1 MPFIDI
7 TEPEPMTLVE
17 TTVQDDQYLWRVE
30 LYLMSKYQP
39 EFVQATIFKIRSAA
53 LERARIVKEHHEVLK
68 SLSEL
73 QNAIEA
79 DLAHHV
85 TWSPQRTHRSTSR
98 RPERPNIGSGYQKEL
113 NQL

>member
-7 TEPEPMTLVE
+7 TEPEPMTLGE
-17 TTVQDDQYLWRVE
+17 TTVQDENYLWRVE

-53 LERARIVKEHHEVLK
+53 LERAKIVKEHHEVLR
-68 SLSEL
+68 SLADL
-73 QNAIEA
+73 QNAIES

-85 TWSPQRTHRSTSR
+85 TWSPQRTHRSTAR
-98 RPERPNIGSGYQKEL
+98 RPERPNIGRGYQKEIDAL
-113 NQL
+113 